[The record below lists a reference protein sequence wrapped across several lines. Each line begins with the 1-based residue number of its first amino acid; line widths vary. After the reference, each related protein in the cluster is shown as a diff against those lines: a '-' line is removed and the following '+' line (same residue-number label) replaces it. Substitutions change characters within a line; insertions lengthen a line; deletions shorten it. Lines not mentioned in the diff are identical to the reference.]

1 MYKISFT
8 FLFDRDNICIFF
20 FQQEIGYTQAC
31 VKQTLLFKDFYKLNT
46 SKRFFGC
53 CNFHICLSCF
63 FFFLNQIMRLSSARK
78 SFFFNIQPI
87 QRTVSLQRQMI
98 YIYIRYRLYIMISRP
113 LLELQ
118 RFCTSPIRTSL
129 WSLGPSIDLHN
140 ILDCLKIIALA
151 KDNK

>member
-53 CNFHICLSCF
+53 NFHICLSCF

-78 SFFFNIQPI
+78 SFFFQYLANTENRII
-87 QRTVSLQRQMI
+87 VETDD
-98 YIYIRYRLYIMISRP
+98 IYIRYRLYIMISRP

>member
-63 FFFLNQIMRLSSARK
+63 FFLFKLDNEIIKRQK
-78 SFFFNIQPI
+78 EVFFQYLANTENRII
-87 QRTVSLQRQMI
+87 VETDD
-98 YIYIRYRLYIMISRP
+98 IYIRYRLYIMISRP

>member
-53 CNFHICLSCF
+53 CNFHICSSCF
-63 FFFLNQIMRLSSARK
+63 FFFLNQIMRLSSTRK
-78 SFFFNIQPI
+78 RFFFNIQPI

-98 YIYIRYRLYIMISRP
+98 YIYTVS
-113 LLELQ
+113 
-118 RFCTSPIRTSL
+118 T
-129 WSLGPSIDLHN
+129 LHN
-140 ILDCLKIIALA
+140 DFTTFTRVTAFLHFSYPYVSVESGPIH
-151 KDNK
+151 